1 MLCALSAFP
10 SNIVSY
16 SIDTTLTSTHYALAL
31 RTRPTPLPVSTF
43 LLNSFLY
50 TTLYATTTSFL
61 YTTLYATTTT
71 GTGPGPGAVPEYR
84 Q

>member
-10 SNIVSY
+10 FNIVSY

-31 RTRPTPLPVSTF
+31 RTRPTPLSVSTF

-50 TTLYATTTSFL
+50 TTLYATTT
-61 YTTLYATTTT
+61 TTDRT
-71 GTGPGPGAVPEYR
+71 GTGTGTGTGGAVPEYR